1 MWKKRIL
8 CLALVLCAAMAMTAC
23 QQKETFPTSVQPETQ
38 VTEVPQDQQNIFG
51 ETPLPQSI
59 DFDDGSYDPAS
70 EEGGDSE
77 DLLALIAEAD
87 REGTTEMPIIQSEYA
102 GATPVLIDPIDKPTP
117 TPLPPVPDT
126 VRSQGAA
133 EMVTPEPALH
143 NGSQGEKVWQL
154 QERLKEL
161 GYYTGEVDG
170 QFGPGTKEA
179 VIAFQKKNGLDAD
192 GLAGEETQRVLY
204 SENAVP
210 NT

>member
-1 MWKKRIL
+1 MKMKKNPKVI
-8 CLALVLCAAMAMTAC
+8 AGIIGIAV
-23 QQKETFPTSVQPETQ
+23 
-38 VTEVPQDQQNIFG
+38 
-51 ETPLPQSI
+51 
-59 DFDDGSYDPAS
+59 
-70 EEGGDSE
+70 
-77 DLLALIAEAD
+77 LLAGCIVLATYMIPTIGEVR
-87 REGTTEMPIIQSEYA
+87 REMS
-102 GATPVLIDPIDKPTP
+102 LTP

-126 VRSQGAA
+126 VRGKGAA

-170 QFGPGTKEA
+170 QFGPGTREA

-192 GLAGEETQRVLY
+192 GLAGEETQKVLY
-204 SENAVP
+204 SENAIP